1 MSPAETLRAAADLL
15 DAWADELPQAPWGV
29 EQDLTLPMPF
39 AVYGGGKPGIA
50 ESGDLVG
57 EFDREDVSRWVA
69 AWSPGFVRLL
79 AEFLRDLAQDA
90 VEMAA
95 DMRAVALAEVI
106 LVALEK

>member
-1 MSPAETLRAAADLL
+1 MTPAETLNAAADLL
-15 DAWADELPQAPWGV
+15 DAWADELPPAPWGV
-29 EQDLTLPMPF
+29 EADAILTMPF
-39 AVYGGGKPGIA
+39 AVYSGGDPGIA

-57 EFDREDVSRWVA
+57 EFDKENIAHWIA
-69 AWSPGFVRLL
+69 AWSPGFARLL

-106 LVALEK
+106 LVALKK